1 MNIWYNRRIFSSSS
15 CRADRNERF
24 LLWTVTSLVDPFSNN
39 HIIMAPTDS
48 EPSEAPATRITPFGI
63 FARPTTFSKS
73 AKQKRDAGTR
83 RPMVPSKSSQKRP
96 APQVTI
102 LRASDDELS
111 SATIPTSVAEKSDT
125 AEVIEAER
133 KSPED
138 PAPDVSFLQTP
149 GPRSSVS
156 QASGTTFK
164 KSRAKTSQIHE
175 YISTRGDSFVC
186 NRCSKIYKSSGGTG
200 AIARHLK
207 KAHSIDPTASGIA
220 GKKPR
225 ERSAIE
231 AAILRGAETNLEAEE
246 KRREELMAIDLNKN
260 TLEYLYLQWTIP
272 LDIPF
277 GHVRNTE
284 FRTFLE
290 YVNPVANRM
299 LPNSESTMK
308 IHAESLLAE
317 GKSGV

>member
-1 MNIWYNRRIFSSSS
+1 
-15 CRADRNERF
+15 
-24 LLWTVTSLVDPFSNN
+24 
-39 HIIMAPTDS
+39 MASTDNDS
-48 EPSEAPATRITPFGI
+48 ELSEAPSIIKAPFSI
-63 FARPTTFSKS
+63 FARPTTSSKS
-73 AKQKRDAGTR
+73 AKHTRDAGTR
-83 RPMVPSKSSQKRP
+83 RPVVPSKSSQKRFT
-96 APQVTI
+96 PQVPL
-102 LRASDDELS
+102 LRASDDDRS
-111 SATIPTSVAEKSDT
+111 PATIPISIAERSDT
-125 AEVIEAER
+125 AEVMEEER

-138 PAPDVSFLQTP
+138 SATDVSFLQTP
-149 GPRSSVS
+149 DPRPSVS
-156 QASGTTFK
+156 QASGATFK
-164 KSRAKTSQIHE
+164 KPRAKTSHIHE
-175 YISTRGDSFVC
+175 YISTRGDNFVC
-186 NRCSKIYKSSGGTG
+186 NRCSKVYKSSGGTG

-207 KAHSIDPTASGIA
+207 KAHSIDPTASHIA

-225 ERSAIE
+225 ERTAID

-246 KRREELMAIDLNKN
+246 KRREELMEIGLNKT

-272 LDIPF
+272 QNIPF
-277 GHVRNTE
+277 SQVRNTE